1 VLVLATD
8 GATEVLVG
16 SQEIIPLV
24 QNEEE
29 PADKLVKEAIKRKSE
44 DNNPVIVIKLK
55 N

>member
-1 VLVLATD
+1 MLVLATD
-8 GATEVLVG
+8 GTTEVLG
-16 SQEIIPLV
+16 SQEIIPLL

-29 PADKLVKEAIKRKSE
+29 PVDKLVKEAIKRKSE